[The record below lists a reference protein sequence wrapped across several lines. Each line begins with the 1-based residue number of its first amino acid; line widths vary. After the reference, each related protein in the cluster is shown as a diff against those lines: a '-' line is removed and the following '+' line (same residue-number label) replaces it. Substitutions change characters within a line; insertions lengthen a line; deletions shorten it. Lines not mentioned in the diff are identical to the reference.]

1 VRHKQECA
9 LIQAYSGRWVGGVGV
24 GDYVLQHSSGKC
36 VHPEGGSDTPD
47 NSVKLVFRDGCD
59 TNRNEF
65 LFTPIPA
72 GGLGGGGDYVLQHK
86 SGKCVHPEGGS
97 DTPDNGVKLVFYDGC
112 DTNRNAFLFKPGLSF
127 QAAASAVTSMIGVIV
142 ISLLW
147 L

>member
-1 VRHKQECA
+1 MCA
-9 LIQAYSGRWVGGVGV
+9 SIDLASGVMHAYAHICKHMHV
-24 GDYVLQHSSGKC
+24 YAHICKHMQHQNLKHS
-36 VHPEGGSDTPD
+36 
-47 NSVKLVFRDGCD
+47 
-59 TNRNEF
+59 
-65 LFTPIPA
+65 
-72 GGLGGGGDYVLQHK
+72 